1 MRKTVVAAAI
11 IAMSIIQAAGGAPL
25 RPALGATP
33 AAGPKKQPVTLGF
46 VRDRTVT
53 YFDFGP
59 INVRP
64 GNKLAPIW
72 TFTNGADGQRNI
84 VDTVPGQRSYSPL
97 WRVNRVT
104 WKAGVTPRRLTGA
117 AAVKAAEQA
126 GEITIERTSTV
137 VNCPVLGF
145 GQKRHPGFSRG
156 KIIHYY
162 DLGPVTVAPGNEVI
176 PLWTVKNGVDGQ
188 LNVADVRPGQTAY
201 PPLWAIVEVTWK
213 AGAQKRLL
221 KSLAQIENAQA
232 AGEVTLKKTPLVV
245 NCPLV

>member
-1 MRKTVVAAAI
+1 MIGLAITQVAV
-11 IAMSIIQAAGGAPL
+11 GAPL
-25 RPALGATP
+25 RAALGTAP

-46 VRDRTVT
+46 FRGQTVG

-59 INVRP
+59 IKLKR

-84 VDTVPGQRSYSPL
+84 IDTVPGQRDYSPL
-97 WRVNRVT
+97 WRVSKVT
-104 WKAGVTPRRLTGA
+104 WKEGATPRRLTSA
-117 AAVKAAEQA
+117 AAVKAADQA
-126 GEITIERTSTV
+126 GEITIARTATV

-162 DLGPVTVAPGNEVI
+162 DLGPVKVAPGNEVI

-188 LNVADVRPGQTAY
+188 LNIADVRPGQTAY

-213 AGAQKRLL
+213 SGVQKRLM
-221 KSLAQIENAQA
+221 KSLAQIKTAQA
-232 AGEVTLKKTPLVV
+232 NGQVTLKKTSLVV

>member
-1 MRKTVVAAAI
+1 MIGLAITQVAV
-11 IAMSIIQAAGGAPL
+11 GAPL
-25 RPALGATP
+25 RAALGTAP

-46 VRDRTVT
+46 FHGQTVG

-59 INVRP
+59 IKLKR

-84 VDTVPGQRSYSPL
+84 IDTVPGRRDYSPL
-97 WRVNRVT
+97 WRVSKVT
-104 WKAGVTPRRLTGA
+104 WKEGATPRRLTSA
-117 AAVKAAEQA
+117 AAVKAADQA
-126 GEITIERTSTV
+126 GEITIARTATV

-162 DLGPVTVAPGNEVI
+162 DLGPVKVAPGNEVI

-188 LNVADVRPGQTAY
+188 LNIADVRPGQTAY

-213 AGAQKRLL
+213 SGAQKRFL
-221 KSLAQIENAQA
+221 KSLAQIKTAQA
-232 AGEVTLKKTPLVV
+232 NGQVTLKKTSLVV

>member
-1 MRKTVVAAAI
+1 MIGLAITQVAV
-11 IAMSIIQAAGGAPL
+11 GAPL
-25 RPALGATP
+25 RAALGTAP

-46 VRDRTVT
+46 FHGQTVG

-59 INVRP
+59 IKLKR

-84 VDTVPGQRSYSPL
+84 IDTVPGRRDYSPL
-97 WRVNRVT
+97 WRVSKVT
-104 WKAGVTPRRLTGA
+104 WKEGATPRRLTSA
-117 AAVKAAEQA
+117 AAVKAADQA
-126 GEITIERTSTV
+126 GEITIARTATV

-162 DLGPVTVAPGNEVI
+162 DLGPVKVAPGNEVI

-188 LNVADVRPGQTAY
+188 LNIADVRPGQTAY

-213 AGAQKRLL
+213 SGVQKRLM
-221 KSLAQIENAQA
+221 KSLAQIKTAQA
-232 AGEVTLKKTPLVV
+232 NGQVTLKKTSLVV

>member
-1 MRKTVVAAAI
+1 VRKTLL
-11 IAMSIIQAAGGAPL
+11 AAGLIALAITQVAMTAPL
-25 RPALGATP
+25 RVGPGTTS

-46 VRDRTVT
+46 FRGQTVR

-59 INVRP
+59 IKLRG

-72 TFTNGADGQRNI
+72 TITNGANGQRNI
-84 VDTVPGQRSYSPL
+84 IDTVPGRRDYSPL
-97 WRVNRVT
+97 WQVSKVT
-104 WKAGVTPRRLTGA
+104 WKDGVTARQLTSA
-117 AAVKAAEQA
+117 AAVKTAEQA
-126 GEITIERTSTV
+126 GEITIERTATV

-162 DLGPVTVAPGNEVI
+162 DLGPVKVARGNKVV
-176 PLWTVKNGVDGQ
+176 PLWTVNNGVDGQ
-188 LNVADVRPGQTAY
+188 LNIADVRPGQTAY
-201 PPLWAIVEVTWK
+201 PPLWAIVEVTWT

-221 KSLAQIENAQA
+221 TSLAQIKTAQA
-232 AGEVTLKKTPLVV
+232 NGQLTLKKTSLVV